1 MASIVS
7 RVFGLKKLCCLSAS
21 RRVPVRDITS
31 RRSAAGSE
39 GEAAARGS
47 YQLCGLARPGA
58 PISAESAA
66 ALPVCRFP
74 DTTRSCVNERWFVGL
89 RG

>member
-1 MASIVS
+1 M
-7 RVFGLKKLCCLSAS
+7 C
-21 RRVPVRDITS
+21 DITS

-39 GEAAARGS
+39 GEAAVRRAPRIS
-47 YQLCGLARPGA
+47 CAARPGA